1 MNQIQDIVKTYYG
14 ETLSGSNDLKT
25 DACTT
30 ADRPPP
36 HVSEALAAVHDA
48 VAAKYYGCGL
58 IAPEGLAGKRI
69 LDLGCGTG
77 RDVFLLAQLVG
88 EDGEIV
94 GVDMTDNQLK
104 VALEH
109 EAWHAERFGYAKPN
123 TRFLKGFIEELD
135 QLDLEPGSFDLIIS
149 NCVINLS
156 TDKPAVFAGVRHL
169 LKPDGVMHFAD
180 VYAERDVPAALRT
193 DPILYGE
200 CLAGALSWTD
210 FLAIAKDTG
219 FDAPDLVDHRPLA
232 ITDEALIEKLDG
244 LKFVSATVELRP
256 APANDASRRETSDP
270 FVLKSP
276 HAPSSGK
283 CCG

>member
-1 MNQIQDIVKTYYG
+1 MRDQVRDYYG
-14 ETLSGSNDLKT
+14 DVLQSSGDLKS
-25 DACTT
+25 DACCEIS
-30 ADRPPP
+30 APEP
-36 HVSEALAAVHDA
+36 HIRDALKNIHPEVSS
-48 VAAKYYGCGL
+48 KYYGCGL

-88 EDGEIV
+88 EDGEVV

-104 VALEH
+104 VAVDH
-109 EAWHAERFGYAKPN
+109 VAWHAERFGYATPN
-123 TRFLKGFIEELD
+123 TRFLKGYIEELD
-135 QLDLEPGSFDLIIS
+135 QLDLEPCSFDLIIS

-180 VYAERDVPAALRT
+180 VYAERAVPVALRT

-200 CLAGALSWTD
+200 CLAGALSWSD
-210 FLAIAKDTG
+210 FLAIAEESG
-219 FDAPDLVDHRPLA
+219 FDAPELVDHRPLA
-232 ITDEALIEKLDG
+232 ITDDALFEKLDG

-256 APANDASRRETSDP
+256 APANDAPRKVTGNP
-270 FVLKSP
+270 FELPSP

>member
-1 MNQIQDIVKTYYG
+1 MRDQVRDYYG
-14 ETLSGSNDLKT
+14 DVLQSSGDLKS
-25 DACTT
+25 DACCEIST
-30 ADRPPP
+30 PEP
-36 HVSEALAAVHDA
+36 HIRDALKNIHPE
-48 VAAKYYGCGL
+48 VASKYYGCGL

-77 RDVFLLAQLVG
+77 RDVYLLAQLVG
-88 EDGEIV
+88 ETGEVV

-123 TRFLKGFIEELD
+123 TRFLKGYIEELD
-135 QLDLEPGSFDLIIS
+135 TLDLEPASFDLVIS

-180 VYAERDVPAALRT
+180 VYAERDVPAELRT

-200 CLAGALSWTD
+200 CLAGALSWSN
-210 FLAIAKDTG
+210 FLAISEDSG
-219 FDAPDLVDHRPLA
+219 FDVPELVDHRPLA

-256 APANDASRRETSDP
+256 AGASSACCKTTGNP
-270 FVLKSP
+270 FELPSP

>member
-1 MNQIQDIVKTYYG
+1 MRDQVRDYYG
-14 ETLSGSNDLKT
+14 DVLQSSGDLKS
-25 DACTT
+25 DACCEIST
-30 ADRPPP
+30 PEP
-36 HVSEALAAVHDA
+36 HILAALKNIHPE
-48 VAAKYYGCGL
+48 VASKYYGCGL
-58 IAPEGLAGKRI
+58 IAPDGLVGKRV

-88 EDGEIV
+88 ETGEVV

-123 TRFLKGFIEELD
+123 TRFLKGYIEELD
-135 QLDLEPGSFDLIIS
+135 QLDLKPGSFDLVIS

-180 VYAERDVPAALRT
+180 VYAEREVPAELRT

-200 CLAGALSWTD
+200 CLAGALSWSD
-210 FLAIAKDTG
+210 FLAIAKQSG
-219 FDAPDLVDHRPLA
+219 FEAPDLVDHRPLA
-232 ITDEALIEKLDG
+232 ITDEALIDKLDG

-256 APANDASRRETSDP
+256 ASASSKCCKTTGNP
-270 FVLKSP
+270 FELKSL

-283 CCG
+283 CC

>member
-1 MNQIQDIVKTYYG
+1 MREQVRDYYG
-14 ETLSGSNDLKT
+14 DVLQSSGDLKS
-25 DACTT
+25 DACCEIS
-30 ADRPPP
+30 APEP
-36 HVSEALAAVHDA
+36 HIRDALKNIHPD
-48 VAAKYYGCGL
+48 VASQYYGCGL
-58 IAPEGLAGKRI
+58 IAPDGLTGKRI

-88 EDGEIV
+88 EDGEVV
-94 GVDMTDNQLK
+94 GVDMTDKQLQ

-109 EAWHAERFGYAKPN
+109 EQWHAERFGYAKPN
-123 TRFLKGFIEELD
+123 TRFLKGYIEELD
-135 QLDLEPGSFDLIIS
+135 QLDLEPASFDLIIS

-180 VYAERDVPAALRT
+180 VYAEREVPAELRT

-200 CLAGALSWTD
+200 CLAGALAWSD
-210 FLAIAKDTG
+210 FLAIARKSG
-219 FDAPDLVDHRPLA
+219 FDAPELVDHRPLA
-232 ITDEALIEKLDG
+232 ITDEALIAKLDG

-256 APANDASRRETSDP
+256 APANDAPRRETGDP

-276 HAPSSGK
+276 HAPSSGS

>member
-1 MNQIQDIVKTYYG
+1 MREQVRDYYG
-14 ETLSGSNDLKT
+14 DVLQSSGDLKS
-25 DACTT
+25 DACCEIST
-30 ADRPPP
+30 PEP
-36 HVSEALAAVHDA
+36 HILEALKNIHPEVSS
-48 VAAKYYGCGL
+48 KYYGCGL
-58 IAPEGLAGKRI
+58 IAPSGLAGKRI

-88 EDGEIV
+88 EDGEVV

-109 EAWHAERFGYAKPN
+109 EAWHAERFGYSKPN
-123 TRFLKGFIEELD
+123 TRFLKGYIEELD
-135 QLDLEPGSFDLIIS
+135 QLDLEPGSFDLVIS

-180 VYAERDVPAALRT
+180 VYAEREVPAALRT

-200 CLAGALSWTD
+200 CLAGALSWSD
-210 FLAIAKDTG
+210 FLAIAKQSG

-232 ITDEALIEKLDG
+232 ITDEALIDKLDG

-256 APANDASRRETSDP
+256 AGASSNCCKQTGNP
-270 FVLKSP
+270 FELKSP

-283 CCG
+283 CC

>member
-1 MNQIQDIVKTYYG
+1 MRDQVRDYYG
-14 ETLSGSNDLKT
+14 DVLQSSGDLKS
-25 DACTT
+25 DACCEIST
-30 ADRPPP
+30 PEP
-36 HVSEALAAVHDA
+36 HILEALTHIHPE
-48 VAAKYYGCGL
+48 VASKYYGCGL
-58 IAPEGLAGKRI
+58 IALEGLAGKRI

-88 EDGEIV
+88 ETGEVV

-123 TRFLKGFIEELD
+123 TRFLKGYIEELD
-135 QLDLEPGSFDLIIS
+135 QLDLEPSSFDLVIS

-156 TDKPAVFAGVRHL
+156 TDKPAVFNGVRHL

-180 VYAERDVPAALRT
+180 VYAEREVPAELRT

-200 CLAGALSWTD
+200 CLAGALAWTD
-210 FLAIAKDTG
+210 FLTIARESG
-219 FDAPDLVDHRPLA
+219 FEAPDLVDHRPLA
-232 ITDEALIEKLDG
+232 ITDEALIAKLDG
-244 LKFVSATVELRP
+244 LKFISATVELSP
-256 APANDASRRETSDP
+256 AGASSACCKTTGNP
-270 FVLKSP
+270 FELLSP
-276 HAPSSGK
+276 HAPSSGT

>member
-1 MNQIQDIVKTYYG
+1 MRDQVRDYYG
-14 ETLSGSNDLKT
+14 DVLQSSGDLKS
-25 DACTT
+25 DACCEIST
-30 ADRPPP
+30 PEP
-36 HVSEALAAVHDA
+36 HILDALKNIHPE
-48 VAAKYYGCGL
+48 VASKYYGCGL
-58 IAPEGLAGKRI
+58 IAPEGLAGKRV

-88 EDGEIV
+88 ETGEVV

-109 EAWHAERFGYAKPN
+109 EAWHAARFGYAKPN
-123 TRFLKGFIEELD
+123 TRFVNGYIEELD
-135 QLDLEPGSFDLIIS
+135 QLDLEPASFDLVIS

-180 VYAERDVPAALRT
+180 VYAEREVPAELRT
-193 DPILYGE
+193 DPVLYGE
-200 CLAGALSWTD
+200 CLAGALSWSD
-210 FLAIAKDTG
+210 FLAIAENGG
-219 FDAPDLVDHRPLA
+219 FDTPELLDHRPLA
-232 ITDEALIEKLDG
+232 ITDADLIEKLDG

-256 APANDASRRETSDP
+256 APANDTARKETGDP

>member
-1 MNQIQDIVKTYYG
+1 MREQVRDYYG
-14 ETLSGSNDLKT
+14 DVLQSSGDLKS
-25 DACTT
+25 DACCEIS
-30 ADRPPP
+30 APEP
-36 HVSEALAAVHDA
+36 HIRDALTNIHPE
-48 VAAKYYGCGL
+48 VANKYYGCGL
-58 IAPEGLAGKRI
+58 IAPEDITGKRV

-88 EDGEIV
+88 ETGEVV
-94 GVDMTDNQLK
+94 GVDMTDNQLA

-109 EAWHAERFGYAKPN
+109 EAWHAGRFGYAKPN
-123 TRFLKGFIEELD
+123 TRFLKGYIEALD

-180 VYAERDVPAALRT
+180 VYAERAVPEDLRT
-193 DPILYGE
+193 DPVLYGE
-200 CLAGALSWTD
+200 CLAGALAWSD
-210 FLAIAKDTG
+210 FLAIAEDTG

-232 ITDEALIEKLDG
+232 ITDDALIEKLDG

-256 APANDASRRETSDP
+256 APANDAPRQESGDP
-270 FVLKSP
+270 FTLPSP
-276 HAPSSGK
+276 HAPSSGS

>member
-1 MNQIQDIVKTYYG
+1 MREQVRDYYG
-14 ETLSGSNDLKT
+14 DVLQSSGDLKS
-25 DACTT
+25 DACCEIS
-30 ADRPPP
+30 APEP
-36 HVSEALAAVHDA
+36 HIRDALTHIHPE
-48 VAAKYYGCGL
+48 VANKYYGCGL
-58 IAPEGLAGKRI
+58 IAPDDITGKRV

-88 EDGEIV
+88 ESGEVV
-94 GVDMTDNQLK
+94 GVDMTDNQLA

-109 EAWHAERFGYAKPN
+109 EAWHADRFGYAKPN
-123 TRFLKGFIEELD
+123 TRFLKGYIEDLD

-180 VYAERDVPAALRT
+180 VYAERAVPEALRT
-193 DPILYGE
+193 DPVLYGE
-200 CLAGALSWTD
+200 CLAGALAWSD
-210 FLAIAKDTG
+210 FLAIAEDTG
-219 FDAPDLVDHRPLA
+219 FDAPELVDHRPLA
-232 ITDEALIEKLDG
+232 ISDEALIEKLDG

-256 APANDASRRETSDP
+256 APANDAPRQETGDP
-270 FVLKSP
+270 FTLKSP
-276 HAPSSGK
+276 HAPSSGS

>member
-1 MNQIQDIVKTYYG
+1 MRDQVRDYYG
-14 ETLSGSNDLKT
+14 DVLQSSGDLKS
-25 DACTT
+25 DACCEIST
-30 ADRPPP
+30 PEP
-36 HVSEALAAVHDA
+36 HILEALTHIHPE
-48 VAAKYYGCGL
+48 VASKYYGCGL

-88 EDGEIV
+88 ETGEVV

-123 TRFLKGFIEELD
+123 TRFLKGYIEELD
-135 QLDLEPGSFDLIIS
+135 QLDLEPSSFDLVIS

-156 TDKPAVFAGVRHL
+156 TDKPAVFNGVRHL

-180 VYAERDVPAALRT
+180 VYAEREVPAELRT

-200 CLAGALSWTD
+200 CLAGALAWTD
-210 FLAIAKDTG
+210 FLTITRESG
-219 FDAPDLVDHRPLA
+219 FEAPDLVDHRPLA
-232 ITDEALIEKLDG
+232 ITDEALIAKLDG

-256 APANDASRRETSDP
+256 AGASSACCKTTGNP
-270 FVLKSP
+270 FELPSP
-276 HAPSSGK
+276 HAPSSGT